1 MKKKKSALS
10 LEGGN
15 RLTSK
20 TEKRRIVNI
29 IYLLEKERRE
39 KAKKKRQKVVAK
51 MCQKCVLK
59 IKFLI

>member
-39 KAKKKRQKVVAK
+39 KAKKKTESCCKNVPK
-51 MCQKCVLK
+51 MCA
-59 IKFLI
+59 

>member
-39 KAKKKRQKVVAK
+39 KAKKKDRKLL
-51 MCQKCVLK
+51 QKCAKNVCLK
-59 IKFLI
+59 LNF